1 MTDDSDFL
9 SPRVN
14 LRQAMRYAVQ
24 LAVVTVIIGILLV
37 FGIGEPL
44 EPQELMGLT
53 QQQVRD
59 KYGEPAQTWKR
70 NQNGNDVW
78 LYYQSGLIANAA
90 TDVEFQNG
98 VVVKITG
105 HSPNK

>member
-1 MTDDSDFL
+1 MSDNSDFL
-9 SPRVN
+9 S
-14 LRQAMRYAVQ
+14 LRANMKQAVQLAVQ
-24 LAVVTVIIGILLV
+24 LAVVAVITGILLV

-44 EPQELMGLT
+44 NPQELMGLT

-59 KYGEPAQTWKR
+59 KYGEPARTWKR
-70 NQNGNDVW
+70 DPNGNDVW
-78 LYYQSGLIANAA
+78 LYYQSGLILNAA

-98 VVVKITG
+98 VAVKITG